1 MSPNTP
7 RFDLVAG
14 NTAGAQRTLEEMAR
28 VNQGTLPK
36 GTLVSN
42 IPVSVS
48 TLKTYIL
55 IYQNFMISRWQSH
68 KF

>member
-14 NTAGAQRTLEEMAR
+14 NTAGTQGTLEEMAR
-28 VNQGTLPK
+28 VNQGTLPE
-36 GTLVSN
+36 GTLISN

-48 TLKTYIL
+48 TLQYL
-55 IYQNFMISRWQSH
+55 IYQIF
-68 KF
+68 